1 LISAELSVVNMG
13 DNSISVRTRCPHHN
27 PEGKDGKIE
36 MKLIEVES
44 GHWVDQCGIKCGQN
58 G

>member
-1 LISAELSVVNMG
+1 MCIRDS
-13 DNSISVRTRCPHHN
+13 HN

-58 G
+58 E